1 MCAQDEED
9 SSATHDRGP
18 KVGFM
23 DAEEQYFAVW
33 KCLLLPHATGG
44 DDAGAKAV
52 SLEQTARAGRW
63 VVVLAS
69 GGHFAAAVFDWNDS
83 KRKRGA
89 PATVVA
95 NKTFHRCVHSPSAR
109 RSLMEARED
118 TLHSL
123 VFIQ

>member
-1 MCAQDEED
+1 M
-9 SSATHDRGP
+9 
-18 KVGFM
+18 
-23 DAEEQYFAVW
+23 
-33 KCLLLPHATGG
+33 
-44 DDAGAKAV
+44 
-52 SLEQTARAGRW
+52 SLERAARAGRW

-109 RSLMEARED
+109 RSLMGAREK
-118 TLHSL
+118 TLDLLTAVHR
-123 VFIQ
+123 VATAVW